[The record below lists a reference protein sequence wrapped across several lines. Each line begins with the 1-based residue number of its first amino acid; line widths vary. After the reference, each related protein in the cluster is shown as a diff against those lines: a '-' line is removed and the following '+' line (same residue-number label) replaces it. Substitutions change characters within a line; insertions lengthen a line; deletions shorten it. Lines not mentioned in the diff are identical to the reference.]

1 MKATLTFNL
10 PDDEF
15 SFINATKADTY
26 CFVIDEIKS
35 YLRNTLKYSE
45 LTDVEY
51 KAIQKVQSDILQLIN
66 ER

>member
-1 MKATLTFNL
+1 MKATLTYNL

-15 SFINATKADTY
+15 SFINATKADKY

-45 LTDVEY
+45 LTDIEY
-51 KAIQKVQSDILQLIN
+51 KAIQKVQFDILELISDK
-66 ER
+66 